1 MGEILV
7 TTDMVGIY
15 PNISHIEGLEVLRK
29 QYHKFLHKKV
39 PTEDIIEMA
48 ENVLKKVFLSLIS
61 NFSNKYVEPLLVLNL
76 LPPIYDCI
84 FMDFIETEFLK
95 TQSIK
100 LSVWKRFIDD
110 IFFIWTDSEKNLERF
125 SKELNGFPPS
135 IKLTFE
141 KSKMEVNFLD
151 VVIKIKNKILRT
163 DLCSELVDSYQY
175 LHFSSCHEEHT
186 KNYHLQSNFEG
197 KKNLP
202 REERSQVF

>member
-1 MGEILV
+1 MVESLFRADRIYSYTVGEILV

-29 QYHKFLHKKV
+29 HYHKFLHKKV

-76 LPPIYDCI
+76 LPSPYDCI

-110 IFFIWTDSEKNLERF
+110 IFFIWTDIEKNLEKCL
-125 SKELNGFPPS
+125 KELNRFYAN
-135 IKLTFE
+135 IKITFE
-141 KSKMEVNFLD
+141 ISKMKVNFLD
-151 VVIKIKNKILRT
+151 VVTEIKN
-163 DLCSELVDSYQY
+163 
-175 LHFSSCHEEHT
+175 
-186 KNYHLQSNFEG
+186 
-197 KKNLP
+197 
-202 REERSQVF
+202 RS